1 MKIVAITK
9 KGIEYVYSVRTAHFV
24 SERSANKICDV
35 LNEYRFKIKGDEVW
49 YVYDV
54 DRYDTAYDYAMM
66 QKFSVRKGIVK
77 RHGEF
82 SFER

>member
-9 KGIEYVYSVRTAHFV
+9 KGIEYVYSARTAHFV
-24 SERSANKICDV
+24 SERSANKICEV
-35 LNEYRFKIKGDEVW
+35 LNEYRFKIKGDEIW

-54 DRYDTAYDYAMM
+54 DQYDMAYDYAMM

-77 RHGEF
+77 RYGEF
-82 SFER
+82 AFER

>member
-9 KGIEYVYSVRTAHFV
+9 KGIEYVYSARTAHFV
-24 SERSANKICDV
+24 SERSANKICEV
-35 LNEYRFKIKGDEVW
+35 LNEYRFKIKGDEIW

-54 DRYDTAYDYAMM
+54 DQYDMAYDYAMM

-77 RHGEF
+77 RYGEF